1 MTTSLTTLSKKSN
14 NNRSAGFIQIP
25 ALLLLG
31 TTMRITIQTR
41 LLRSLIACAY
51 ILRPHPGTENH
62 ARERGIPRT
71 VGMQY
76 RRAFQS
82 VREALCGNGIPVWF
96 CLTWDL
102 LGLDS
107 SLLTS
112 ISSGALFQA
121 RNNCV
126 RKRKKPSSLKQENG
140 LESGA
145 DSQRPFSK
153 QKSRDSWGFRAPK
166 IPADSH
172 MIIF

>member
-1 MTTSLTTLSKKSN
+1 MLQQVMTSPGEIVFREVETPVPQ
-14 NNRSAGFIQIP
+14 AGEVLIRM
-25 ALLLLG
+25 
-31 TTMRITIQTR
+31 MRI
-41 LLRSLIACAY
+41 
-51 ILRPHPGTENH
+51 
-62 ARERGIPRT
+62 GIPRT

-96 CLTWDL
+96 CLAWNL

-126 RKRKKPSSLKQENG
+126 RKRKKPSSQNRRTAGKGRRKVSALFENKKAG
-140 LESGA
+140 ILEAS
-145 DSQRPFSK
+145 
-153 QKSRDSWGFRAPK
+153 APQK

>member
-1 MTTSLTTLSKKSN
+1 MLQQVMTSPGEIVFREVETPVPQ
-14 NNRSAGFIQIP
+14 AGEVLIRM
-25 ALLLLG
+25 
-31 TTMRITIQTR
+31 MRI
-41 LLRSLIACAY
+41 
-51 ILRPHPGTENH
+51 
-62 ARERGIPRT
+62 GIPRT

-96 CLTWDL
+96 CLAWNL

-126 RKRKKPSSLKQENG
+126 RKRKKPSFQNRRTAWNRGQTASALFQNKKAG
-140 LESGA
+140 ILEASA
-145 DSQRPFSK
+145 P
-153 QKSRDSWGFRAPK
+153 QKSRL
-166 IPADSH
+166 IH
-172 MIIF
+172 I

>member
-1 MTTSLTTLSKKSN
+1 MLQQVMTSPGEIVFREVETPVPQ
-14 NNRSAGFIQIP
+14 AGEVLIRM
-25 ALLLLG
+25 
-31 TTMRITIQTR
+31 MRI
-41 LLRSLIACAY
+41 
-51 ILRPHPGTENH
+51 
-62 ARERGIPRT
+62 GIPRT

-96 CLTWDL
+96 CLAWNL

-121 RNNCV
+121 RNNYV

-153 QKSRDSWGFRAPK
+153 QKSRDS
-166 IPADSH
+166 
-172 MIIF
+172 

>member
-1 MTTSLTTLSKKSN
+1 MNSTCPRVGN
-14 NNRSAGFIQIP
+14 GIFIWVPPSQIVSS
-25 ALLLLG
+25 G
-31 TTMRITIQTR
+31 V
-41 LLRSLIACAY
+41 CAY
-51 ILRPHPGTENH
+51 ILHLCLGTGNH
-62 ARERGIPRT
+62 ARERGIPHT
-71 VGMQY
+71 VGMLY

-96 CLTWDL
+96 CLAWNL

-140 LESGA
+140 LESGLTA
-145 DSQRPFSK
+145 SALFENK
-153 QKSRDSWGFRAPK
+153 KIRDS
-166 IPADSH
+166 
-172 MIIF
+172 